1 MMTEQISDMPR
12 QMAANICVGWKE
24 DMVAQGK
31 WAEIQ
36 KNIDGDVRRCPM
48 HQHAVINGRCMCV
61 VGTTIKCRVCGH
73 YMCPDCGSHMVDI
86 MSRVTGYMQIISG
99 WNAAKRQ
106 ELDDRTRYDLA

>member
-1 MMTEQISDMPR
+1 
-12 QMAANICVGWKE
+12 MAANICVGWKE

-61 VGTTIKCRVCGH
+61 VGTTI
-73 YMCPDCGSHMVDI
+73 